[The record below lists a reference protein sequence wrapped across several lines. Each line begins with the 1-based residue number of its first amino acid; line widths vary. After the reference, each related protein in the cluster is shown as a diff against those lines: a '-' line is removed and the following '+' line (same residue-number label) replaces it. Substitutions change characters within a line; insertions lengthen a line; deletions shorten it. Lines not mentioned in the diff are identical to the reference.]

1 MSTQDFQPYS
11 FPIPA
16 MSGWDEHLNIDQ
28 AKAYIAP
35 RGTVTAFL
43 IPQRSKRYI
52 LLSNQFGWKV
62 FDRAG
67 RRVTSFPKK
76 VREVLD
82 RMPEGSIVDAHISNE
97 AVTITDVL
105 YYHDIDV
112 RGQRLEERLG
122 FWWFMPEDYR
132 NRSFYNEHNS
142 DKLSDDIF
150 QEVFSKII
158 FKPDKVVYPKTST
171 TRKVYN
177 WLQMKRPLDAETSAP
192 GNLGHLMLREASATG
207 TTRSKEIR

>member
-1 MSTQDFQPYS
+1 M
-11 FPIPA
+11 IP
-16 MSGWDEHLNIDQ
+16 
-28 AKAYIAP
+28 KK
-35 RGTVTAFL
+35 
-43 IPQRSKRYI
+43 SKRYI
-52 LLSNQFGWKV
+52 LLSNPFGSKV

-67 RRVTSFPKK
+67 RRVLSFPKK

-82 RMPEGSIVDAHISNE
+82 RMPEDSIIDAHISNE

-122 FWWFMPEDYR
+122 FYWYMPEEYR
-132 NRSFYNEHNS
+132 NRSFYNEHTS

-158 FKPDKVVYPKTST
+158 FKPDFVVYPKTTSS
-171 TRKVYN
+171 RKVYN
-177 WLQMKRPLDAETSAP
+177 WLEMKRPLNESTSAS
-192 GNLGHLMLREASATG
+192 GNLGNLMLRQASATG
-207 TTRSKEIR
+207 ATRSKEIR